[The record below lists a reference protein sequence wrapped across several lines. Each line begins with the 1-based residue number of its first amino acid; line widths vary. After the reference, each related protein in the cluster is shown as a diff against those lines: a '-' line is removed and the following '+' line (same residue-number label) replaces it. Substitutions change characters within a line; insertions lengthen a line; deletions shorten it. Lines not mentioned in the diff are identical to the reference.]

1 MSNVILKLKYILRDI
16 KGYVMIIDDNL
27 YRINSLFK
35 EINNGRFDENT
46 NDLIKVFVKE
56 NNSKEH
62 GLKSWLDDLKDELD
76 NYEKCYEMLKTCLKI
91 KEESLIKLNSIE
103 ERIMNEE
110 GFTRVKEY
118 IEKVEEQEKED
129 KELCRIRWI
138 VERKSEEE

>member
-35 EINNGRFDENT
+35 EINNGGFDENT

-118 IEKVEEQEKED
+118 IEKVEEQEKEH
-129 KELCRIRWI
+129 KELSRIRWI

>member
-16 KGYVMIIDDNL
+16 KADVIFLDNNL

-35 EINNGRFDENT
+35 KINNGCFDENT
-46 NDLIKVFVKE
+46 NDFIKVFLKE

-62 GLKSWLDDLKDELD
+62 GLKSYLDGLKDEFD
-76 NYEKCYEMLKTCLKI
+76 NHEKYYELLKTYFNI
-91 KEESLIKLNSIE
+91 KQESLIKLNSIE
-103 ERIMNEE
+103 ERDRNEAD
-110 GFTRVKEY
+110 FTSVKEY

-138 VERKSEEE
+138 VERKSGEE